1 MRVPISC
8 TASCNCRPSK
18 PIQFSGIQYSLVF
31 RLLKY
36 ESPATLY
43 AYSGEQV
50 MNVLEAFVKRLEA
63 VDVCESQPIQTEQL
77 MAHAT
82 AKAPGRLL
90 AQRQTTT
97 LSRLFHSIQSLE
109 AGTRTVEGRRL
120 IQQTLGA
127 VVARDVID
135 FWEDEY
141 IV

>member
-1 MRVPISC
+1 
-8 TASCNCRPSK
+8 
-18 PIQFSGIQYSLVF
+18 
-31 RLLKY
+31 LKY
-36 ESPATLY
+36 GSPATLY

-50 MNVLEAFVKRLEA
+50 MKVLEAFIKRLEA
-63 VDVCESQPIQTEQL
+63 ADVCESQPIQTEQL

-82 AKAPGRLL
+82 ATAPGRLL
-90 AQRQTTT
+90 AQRQTIT

-109 AGTRTVEGRRL
+109 AGTRTVEGQRL